1 MRHYVLLAG
10 ALACGGPATQPPTD
24 AGLDAGTD
32 AGADVAS
39 DGSAACPGLPPP
51 PQQAGGS
58 TYFVATTGSDSNPGT
73 EAQPFATLQHAAD
86 LVAPGDTVI
95 VEDGTYSTG
104 AGSHVVT
111 VNKGGTAS
119 DWVWFRSKN
128 PRGAKIDGKGTG
140 TSGFAFE
147 SQAGFVRIEGF
158 EIFGMAANGSADA
171 IECYGGGHDVEI
183 VGNLIHDIGRNCTD
197 TTNGEVGVF
206 VEQPGVTIE
215 NNVFHDIGR
224 LSPGENGCN
233 PQTQY
238 YKNHDHGIYSDGN
251 ADSTAPGTSKLLVRN
266 NVFYN
271 LDHGWGVQIYPGT
284 PSGVHIIGNT
294 FAYANPY
301 ENGQIIIYDVTLDDA
316 VIENNV
322 FYQPAAAAV
331 TIGGTLALSNV
342 SIRNNLTTA
351 AAMTDSAPPPG
362 MTVAQNLV
370 SVPDPGFVNAGAEDF
385 HLVAGSPAIDVGALE
400 TEDPFDLDGC
410 MRPQGAG
417 FDMGAYER

>member
-1 MRHYVLLAG
+1 MRPSAVLLLAV
-10 ALACGGPATQPPTD
+10 ACGGPSTSPTD
-24 AGLDAGTD
+24 GGVDAGPD
-32 AGADVAS
+32 ASGEAGA

-51 PQQAGGS
+51 PQQPGGT
-58 TYFVATTGSDSNPGT
+58 TYFVATTGSDASPGT
-73 EAQPFATLQHAAD
+73 EAQPFATIQHAAG
-86 LVAPGDTVI
+86 LVAPGDTV
-95 VEDGTYSTG
+95 VVADGTYSSG
-104 AGSHVVT
+104 AASPVVT
-111 VNKGGTAS
+111 VSKGGQAN
-119 DWVWFRSKN
+119 DWVWFRAKN
-128 PRGAKIDGKGTG
+128 PHGAKIDGQGTA

-158 EIFGMAANGSADA
+158 ELFGMAANGSADA

-206 VEQPGVTIE
+206 VEQPNVTIE

-238 YKNHDHGIYSDGN
+238 YMNHDHGIYADGN
-251 ADSTAPGTSKLLVRN
+251 GDSTAPGTSKLLVRN
-266 NVFYN
+266 NVFYD
-271 LDHGWGVQIYPGT
+271 LKHGWGVQIYPGS
-284 PSGVHIIGNT
+284 PSGVHVIGNT

-301 ENGQIIIYDVTLDDA
+301 KNGQIILYDVTLDDG

-322 FYQPAAAAV
+322 FYQPAGAAISV
-331 TIGGTLALSNV
+331 GGTLTLSNV
-342 SIRNNLTTA
+342 SVRNNLTTA
-351 AAMTDSAPPPG
+351 PAMTDSAPPSG
-362 MTVAQNLV
+362 MTVAGNLV
-370 SVPDPGFVNAGAEDF
+370 SVADPGFVNAAANDF
-385 HLVAGSPAIDVGALE
+385 HLAAGSPAIDVGALE

-410 MRPQGAG
+410 ARPRGAG